1 LLVLRQGLGASPCGG
16 YIGKMAIGVF
26 DSGVGGLTVHRRLV
40 DRFPQADFVYLAD
53 QANAPYG
60 GRGGEEIVDLTRA
73 GCETLFDLGCDLVVL
88 ACNTASGIALRRL
101 QQTWL
106 PGYRRSLGRPVNVL
120 GIIVPTIEAAT
131 GLPWEHEAERRG
143 DKVEKLDVLAVFS
156 TPATARSRVYEIE
169 IDKRRQDVAV
179 FSEPCPDLA
188 RMIEAGAAK
197 ADLAAAVDGHVTAIT
212 GRIGRSPDRAILG
225 CTHYEIVAD
234 LFTAALRPGTPV
246 IHQPQATAE
255 ALGRYLE
262 RHTELDAGT
271 GGTRRFLTTGKPGA
285 QHNLVET
292 FWGGP
297 LSFERA

>member
-1 LLVLRQGLGASPCGG
+1 
-16 YIGKMAIGVF
+16 MAIGVF
-26 DSGVGGLTVHRRLV
+26 DSGVGGLSVHRALVERL
-40 DRFPQADFVYLAD
+40 PTADFVYLAD

-60 GRGGEEIVDLTRA
+60 GREGENIVDLTRA
-73 GCETLFDLGCDLVVL
+73 GCERLFAEDCDLVVL

-106 PGYRRSLGRPVNVL
+106 PGYRKQLGRPVNIL

-131 GLPWEHEAERRG
+131 GLPWEHEADRRG
-143 DKVEKLDVLAVFS
+143 DKIEKLDVLAVFS

-188 RMIEAGAAK
+188 AMIEAGAGDAELNATIK
-197 ADLAAAVDGHVTAIT
+197 GHVEAIT
-212 GRIGRSPDRAILG
+212 RRIGRAPDRAILG

-234 LFTAALRPGTPV
+234 MFRAALKPGTPL
-246 IHQPQATAE
+246 IHQPGATAD
-255 ALGRYLE
+255 ALEGYLAKHPE
-262 RHTELDAGT
+262 YRAGE
-271 GGTRRFLTTGKPGA
+271 GGSRRFLTTGKPGA
-285 QHNLVET
+285 QSSLVET

-297 LSFERA
+297 LSFEKA